1 MAQSWNLSANLF
13 GFSDK
18 ESDGEVLFYKI
29 FEVFIVWGT
38 IYLAWMWGE
47 YILRI
52 SDVVLPLGLAIY
64 VDVSFMFG
72 NSLPLINAGL
82 ISALVVL
89 GFFRVTRYAY
99 LVAFFLLHLQYAA
112 RFTLGEIPH
121 SANMFGMIVLGIGLA
136 MVLFHKPA
144 YQRRFTIGFTYF
156 FLGLGYTLAAFSKL
170 IGTGITWSDGRHLWM
185 WVNEKGIDAFAK
197 SGVLEF
203 NALQELILSEHWIA
217 TAFLTI
223 GLLSEFVAFG
233 VWWRRFRM
241 LVMLAIFALHTGIYF
256 VMNILFILSMYEL
269 VLLAFPWAVWLDWV
283 LARSAGERVLRPLVS
298 FSHRF
303 A

>member
-1 MAQSWNLSANLF
+1 MAHSWNLSANLF
-13 GFSDK
+13 GFEK
-18 ESDGEVLFYKI
+18 EETAGEALFFKI
-29 FEVFIVWGT
+29 FEVFIAWGT
-38 IYLAWMWGE
+38 IYLAWYWGT

-64 VDVSFMFG
+64 VDMSFMFG

-82 ISALVVL
+82 ITALTLL

-99 LVAFFLLHLQYAA
+99 LIAFLLLHLQYAA

-136 MVLFHKPA
+136 MLLFKNPT
-144 YQRRFTIGFTYF
+144 YRRRFTIGFTYF
-156 FLGLGYTLAAFSKL
+156 FLGLGYTLAAFSKF

-203 NALQELILSEHWIA
+203 NALQQLILNEHWVA

-223 GLLSEFVAFG
+223 GLLSELVAFA

-241 LVMLAIFALHTGIYF
+241 PVMLAILALHTGIYL
-256 VMNILFILSMYEL
+256 VMNILFVLSMYEL
-269 VLLAFPWAVWLDWV
+269 VLLAFPWALWIDRLLERTTYARLLD
-283 LARSAGERVLRPLVS
+283 PLVR
-298 FSHRF
+298 FSQRF